1 MHGMLCLVSGEV
13 YFRHLKQW
21 KSKNQKLQ
29 IWFIPLETWEILYV
43 LPWTT
48 WKNGVEIIDP
58 SNIYDFYNYYHSYPV
73 SCGVDG
79 VKADVQNGQEML
91 GATTL
96 IENFQV
102 IKPDFS
108 FA

>member
-1 MHGMLCLVSGEV
+1 M
-13 YFRHLKQW
+13 
-21 KSKNQKLQ
+21 
-29 IWFIPLETWEILYV
+29 
-43 LPWTT
+43 
-48 WKNGVEIIDP
+48 
-58 SNIYDFYNYYHSYPV
+58 

-79 VKADVQNGQEML
+79 VKVDVQNGQEML